1 MERKEAIRSAY
12 RLTGSSSFYDG
23 MMTCSTLPGR
33 LVCRLDYDFS
43 LADKDAAM
51 HSGVIARTIV
61 LDRRV
66 GEYLAAHPGATV
78 MNLAC
83 GLDTRCY
90 RMQGYAH
97 WYNLDLPE
105 TIAVREALLPE
116 SGSIS
121 QLAMS
126 AMDDWGA
133 AVEGP
138 SGPALV
144 IIEGLTMYLTQAD
157 VQRIFAVIA
166 GRFPAATVFTE
177 TMNPMVVKRFKEK
190 SIEGS
195 KAKFTWGVK
204 DGRALAALLP
214 GFRLAGEHCLTEG
227 MAAFVPVYR
236 LLDKLPLIRNI
247 SNRIAIL
254 QGTGE
259 EEQPAPPPAP
269 PPPPCYPTRRS
280 SDLRSDEGYLSGQ
293 GLPGDSRPALSRA
306 GGRTE
311 CRLRR
316 TAAGPAGR

>member
-1 MERKEAIRSAY
+1 MKEKIRLSGVPETMLQTVYARGKESRGRGAIHDLKAEEII
-12 RLTGSSSFYDG
+12 G
-23 MMTCSTLPGR
+23 
-33 LVCRLDYDFS
+33 RLDYDFS

-61 LDRRV
+61 LDRLV

-190 SIEGS
+190 
-195 KAKFTWGVK
+195 FTWGVK

-259 EEQPAPPPAP
+259 EEQPE
-269 PPPPCYPTRRS
+269 C
-280 SDLRSDEGYLSGQ
+280 
-293 GLPGDSRPALSRA
+293 
-306 GGRTE
+306 GG
-311 CRLRR
+311 
-316 TAAGPAGR
+316 AKA

>member
-1 MERKEAIRSAY
+1 MAETITLSGVPETMLQTVYARAKESRGRGAIRDLKAEEII
-12 RLTGSSSFYDG
+12 G
-23 MMTCSTLPGR
+23 
-33 LVCRLDYDFS
+33 RLDYDFS

-61 LDRRV
+61 LDRLV
-66 GEYLAAHPGATV
+66 GEYLAAHSGATV

-121 QLAMS
+121 QLAMP

-144 IIEGLTMYLTQAD
+144 IIEGLTMYLTQVD

-195 KAKFTWGVK
+195 KEKFTWGVK

-227 MAAFVPVYR
+227 MAAFVPIYR

-259 EEQPAPPPAP
+259 EEQPE
-269 PPPPCYPTRRS
+269 C
-280 SDLRSDEGYLSGQ
+280 
-293 GLPGDSRPALSRA
+293 
-306 GGRTE
+306 GG
-311 CRLRR
+311 
-316 TAAGPAGR
+316 AKA

>member
-1 MERKEAIRSAY
+1 MAETITLSGVPETMLQTVYARAKESRGRGAIRDLKAEEII
-12 RLTGSSSFYDG
+12 G
-23 MMTCSTLPGR
+23 
-33 LVCRLDYDFS
+33 RLDYDFS

-61 LDRRV
+61 LDRLV
-66 GEYLAAHPGATV
+66 GEYLAAHSGATV

-177 TMNPMVVKRFKEK
+177 TMNPMVVKRFKDK

-259 EEQPAPPPAP
+259 EEQPE
-269 PPPPCYPTRRS
+269 C
-280 SDLRSDEGYLSGQ
+280 
-293 GLPGDSRPALSRA
+293 
-306 GGRTE
+306 GG
-311 CRLRR
+311 
-316 TAAGPAGR
+316 AKA